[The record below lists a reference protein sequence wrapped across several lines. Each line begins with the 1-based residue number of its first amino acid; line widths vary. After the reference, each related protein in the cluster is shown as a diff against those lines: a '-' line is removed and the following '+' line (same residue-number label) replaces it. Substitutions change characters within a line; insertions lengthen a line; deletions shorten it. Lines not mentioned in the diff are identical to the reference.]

1 MLNIQYR
8 MHPTISRFPSAE
20 FYNLSLRDGTTDSV
34 GNPISA
40 LQPPI
45 SRHLMLNPVTGTQP
59 SIVFLDHS
67 GSETAKDRSRVN
79 HNEAHILCGVVED
92 LLISNEVMSGST
104 K

>member
-8 MHPTISRFPSAE
+8 MHPAISRFPSAE

-34 GNPISA
+34 GNITSA
-40 LQPPI
+40 LQPPV

-67 GSETAKDRSRVN
+67 GSETAKGRSRVN

-92 LLISNEVMSGST
+92 LLLSNEVMRDPT